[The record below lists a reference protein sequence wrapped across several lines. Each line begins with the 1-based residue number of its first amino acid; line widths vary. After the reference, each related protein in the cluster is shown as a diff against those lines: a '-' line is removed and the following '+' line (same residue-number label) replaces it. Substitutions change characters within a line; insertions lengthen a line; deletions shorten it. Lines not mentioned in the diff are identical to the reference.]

1 MLLLT
6 IPGGEVYNE
15 KTCTF
20 ENIEPCT
27 LKLEH
32 SLLSLYKWEAKH
44 HVHFLDNKDLTEA
57 DVLDYIKCMTINPV
71 DDKVYNYLT
80 QENIKAIKDYI
91 EDSMTATTFYDPFAK
106 KEGESQKKEIITAEI
121 IYSSMIILNIPIDI
135 FEKRHLN
142 HLLTL
147 IKVCRE
153 KQDPDVDKKNKV
165 NSADMMRHYS
175 ELNKSRIAKA
185 KADAN
190 KGIK

>member
-1 MLLLT
+1 MLTLL

-15 KTCTF
+15 KTRTF
-20 ENIEPCT
+20 DQVAPCT

-44 HVHFLDNKDLTEA
+44 HIHFLGNKELTES

-71 DDKVYNYLT
+71 DDTVYDHLT
-80 QENIKAIKDYI
+80 KENIKEIKDYI
-91 EDSMTATTFYDPFAK
+91 EDPHTATTFYDPFAK
-106 KEGESQKKEIITAEI
+106 KEGEGIKDEIITAEI

-135 FEKRHLN
+135 FEKRHLQ

-153 KQDPDVDKKNKV
+153 KQDPDTGKNNKI

-185 KADAN
+185 KAN

>member
-1 MLLLT
+1 MLSLT

-15 KTCTF
+15 GTCKF
-20 ENIEPCT
+20 EKIEPCT

-44 HVHFLDNKDLTEA
+44 HVHFLDNKNLTED
-57 DVLDYIKCMTINPV
+57 DVFDYIKCMTINPV

-91 EDSMTATTFYDPFAK
+91 EDPMTATTFYDPFAK
-106 KEGESQKKEIITAEI
+106 KEGEAPKKEIITAEI

-153 KQDPDVDKKNKV
+153 KQDPDTDKKNKV

>member
-1 MLLLT
+1 MLSLT
-6 IPGGEVYNE
+6 IPGGEIYNE
-15 KTCTF
+15 KTCKF
-20 ENIEPCT
+20 EQVNPCT

-44 HVHFLDNKDLTEA
+44 HVHFLDNKDLTES
-57 DVLDYIKCMTINPV
+57 DVLDYIRCMTITPV
-71 DDKVYNYLT
+71 DDSVYDHLT
-80 QENIKAIKDYI
+80 KENIKEIKDYI
-91 EDSMTATTFYDPFAK
+91 EDPHTATTFYDPFAK
-106 KEGESQKKEIITAEI
+106 KEGEGTKNEIVTAEI

-135 FEKRHLN
+135 FEKRHLG

-153 KQDPDVDKKNKV
+153 KQDPDAGKNNKV

-175 ELNKSRIAKA
+175 ELNRARIAKA
-185 KADAN
+185 KAN

>member
-1 MLLLT
+1 MLVLT
-6 IPGGEVYNE
+6 IPGGDIYNE
-15 KTCTF
+15 KTNKF
-20 ENIEPCT
+20 EKINSCI

-32 SLLSLYKWEAKH
+32 SLLSLYKWESKH
-44 HVHFLDNKDLTEA
+44 HVPFLENENLKESDII
-57 DVLDYIKCMTINPV
+57 DYIKCMTVNQV

-80 QENIKAIKDYI
+80 AQNVKEIKEYI
-91 EDSMTATTFYDPFAK
+91 EDPMTATTFYDPFEK
-106 KEGESQKKEIITAEI
+106 KEGEGQKKEIVTAEL

-153 KQDPDVDKKNKV
+153 KQDPDAGKKNKV
-165 NSADMMRHYS
+165 SQADMMKHYS

-185 KADAN
+185 KAT
-190 KGIK
+190 KGTK